1 MLPPR
6 KVESTWTKMAGAL
19 ELFWV
24 LLSKDS
30 CPTESGGLNGN
41 GNCDELDGNGE
52 IDCNGDGNGGVD
64 GVDKGNG
71 D

>member
-1 MLPPR
+1 MD
-6 KVESTWTKMAGAL
+6 EDGWSIGA
-19 ELFWV
+19 FWV

-30 CPTESGGLNGN
+30 CPTEIGGLNGN
-41 GNCDELDGNGE
+41 GNCNELDGNGE

-64 GVDKGNG
+64 GDGKGNG